1 MSIVSCYFLDEA
13 HLGADVEP
21 RSLRSFGNKSSRDV
35 YVVWSLVVDQ
45 PNGDRIGYA
54 LENTDVTVLAM
65 KPQYLDSVIDNLV
78 LSHPLPEN
86 HIFISILVGV
96 TLETLQRVFHL
107 CSILSVKQK
116 LSRFIK
122 SPRVAKVIPNT
133 PMMVQEG
140 CSVFC
145 CTHPADNE
153 IIALVQ
159 AIFSKGGI
167 CEMIPEPL
175 MNAMGALS
183 GSGPAFVYMIIEALS
198 DGAVKMGIPREMS
211 TRFAAQTLLGAAKM
225 VLETGKHPGQLKDEV
240 CSPGGSTIC
249 GVHALELGGLS
260 HLIQTRDEL
269 EVVSHVSHSSLMSSD
284 RMKPRH
290 ALIDAI
296 EAATKRSEEIGK
308 QK

>member
-1 MSIVSCYFLDEA
+1 MNGENVISSKKITQNLGFIGAGNMAKAITDGLLKSEA
-13 HLGADVEP
+13 VKPSQMYVCAPSNRNLASWKTLGVNT
-21 RSLRSFGNKSSRDV
+21 SN
-35 YVVWSLVVDQ
+35 
-45 PNGDRIGYA
+45 NNGYA

-96 TLETLQRVFHL
+96 TLETLQR
-107 CSILSVKQK
+107 K

-133 PMMVQEG
+133 PMLVQEG

-153 IIALVQ
+153 IIELVQ

-211 TRFAAQTLLGAAKM
+211 THFSAQTLLGAAKM

-249 GVHALELGGLS
+249 GVHALELGGL
-260 HLIQTRDEL
+260 
-269 EVVSHVSHSSLMSSD
+269 
-284 RMKPRH
+284 RH

>member
-1 MSIVSCYFLDEA
+1 MYVCAPTNRNLASWKA
-13 HLGADVEP
+13 LGVNTSNNNE
-21 RSLRSFGNKSSRDV
+21 
-35 YVVWSLVVDQ
+35 
-45 PNGDRIGYA
+45 YA

-65 KPQYLDSVIDNLV
+65 KPQYLDTVLDNIV
-78 LSHPLPEN
+78 LSRPLPEN
-86 HIFISILVGV
+86 HLFISILVGV
-96 TLETLQRVFHL
+96 TLETLQR
-107 CSILSVKQK
+107 K

-153 IIALVQ
+153 VIALVQ

-198 DGAVKMGIPREMS
+198 DGAVKMGIPREMA
-211 TRFAAQTLLGAAKM
+211 TRFSAQTLLGAAKM

-249 GVHALELGGLS
+249 GVHALELGGL
-260 HLIQTRDEL
+260 
-269 EVVSHVSHSSLMSSD
+269 
-284 RMKPRH
+284 RH
-290 ALIDAI
+290 ALIDAV